1 MRQAQIDRKTRETDI
16 SLFLSLDGGEADV
29 STGIG
34 FFDHMLTALAVHA
47 GFGLRVRCDGDL
59 AVDGHHTVE
68 DVGICLGQAF
78 AQAMEDKA
86 GITRYGTAF
95 IPMDEALGF
104 AAVDISGRPFLV
116 YDAALPQER
125 VGEFDSCLALEFMRS
140 FAYNARIT
148 LHVRAQYGENS
159 HHMIEAMFKA
169 VAHALKQAVSRTGND
184 RLLSTKG
191 AL

>member
-78 AQAMEDKA
+78 AQAMEDKV
-86 GITRYGTAF
+86 GIT
-95 IPMDEALGF
+95 
-104 AAVDISGRPFLV
+104 RPFLV

>member
-1 MRQAQIDRKTRETDI
+1 MRQAQIDRKTKETDI
-16 SLFLSLDGGEADV
+16 SLFLSLDGGEVEV

-125 VGEFDSCLALEFMRS
+125 VGEFDSCLTLEFMRS

-169 VAHALKQAVSRTGND
+169 VAHALKQAVSRTGD
-184 RLLSTKG
+184 DQLLSTKG